1 MTSHKSS
8 CPAYHHHHHHHHHPL
23 FGVQNP
29 KPLGYA
35 VTVSAATFF
44 QMGIESDRESRRSVD
59 GLISR
64 ELEPLGGKNNWKRS
78 FEDKTQ
84 CQ

>member
-1 MTSHKSS
+1 
-8 CPAYHHHHHHHHHPL
+8 
-23 FGVQNP
+23 
-29 KPLGYA
+29 LGYA

-78 FEDKTQ
+78 F
-84 CQ
+84 